1 MLPESSLITKE
12 YVVRDLQV
20 SASTR
25 MTKKSL
31 VRWFALSLGLISPG
45 ESRPGMLGVL
55 EALFYY
61 QFSKRMDPDI
71 HEIVEY
77 ARRENNGANE
87 KAIRYHLLTLK
98 RAGIIERSKGAY
110 HFAIPNMSEKG
121 DVVALFEQDYKACIE
136 QALVKIVATIKLI
149 KEMYSSER

>member
-1 MLPESSLITKE
+1 MLPEASLVTKE
-12 YVVRDLQV
+12 YVIRDLQV
-20 SASTR
+20 SGSTR

-45 ESRPGMLGVL
+45 ETRPGMLGVL
-55 EALFYY
+55 EALFHY
-61 QFSKRMDPDI
+61 QFSRRRDPDI

-77 ARRENNGANE
+77 AQRENKGANE

-98 RAGIIERSKGAY
+98 QAGIVERSQGAY
-110 HFAIPNMSEKG
+110 HFAIPRMSEKG
-121 DVVALFEQDYKACIE
+121 DVAALFEQNYRGCVE
-136 QALVKIVATIKLI
+136 QALVKIIATVKLI